1 MPSCQL
7 KAYVKEIVYTS
18 ENSDDKIFET
28 TSSMSVLSRETVAL
42 SSPFIMAFSSCCM
55 SAASTDEILEV
66 EGSMK

>member
-1 MPSCQL
+1 MG
-7 KAYVKEIVYTS
+7 KKKVYTS

-28 TSSMSVLSRETVAL
+28 TSSM